1 MTRRLTDK
9 LQISGYRLL
18 VQRIEQG
25 LISRDVRGFASPFSK
40 QGQAFAIG
48 LGLGGLILVAAL
60 LMSVL
65 RPAALSG
72 DAKILGT
79 SSGSRYVVSDGV
91 VHPVTNLASA
101 RLIAGTPA
109 DTKIVKDSEIDKF
122 PRGMLMGIPSAPDAM
137 IARGDDVSRWAV
149 CSQYD
154 AQSELSLTSSTQART
169 IVITGDD
176 TITPSTRIGDG
187 TALLVSAVRPV
198 DGGAASTASPSIWLL
213 YKGKRLAVDTSA
225 YSLKTTLRINDEQI
239 DKAVPVTED
248 FINSIPERT
257 PFTRPSIAN
266 DGAVSTALNR
276 QRVGSVATTDGPDG
290 TDHWLILDN
299 GVEKI
304 GPFVANLMTNS
315 GAPTTNNAT
324 ATEMASVPQRSDF
337 DFSEFP
343 WDTPTIDNAS
353 STVCYD
359 WSRRG
364 DADADGQFHAGPS
377 VPLTA
382 DQRAAATAFLPARN
396 STPQA
401 DYFYTT
407 PGKGWLVSA
416 TGQPESSRTEGQL
429 WWVADNGI
437 RYAIGATD
445 DAPINRVLETLGLNP
460 THAPNRVPWSVLQL
474 LPQGNTLSPDAARV
488 VHANIPP
495 EMAQAPAPPAP
506 EIN

>member
-1 MTRRLTDK
+1 MARRLTDK

-40 QGQAFAIG
+40 QSQAFAIG
-48 LGLGGLILVAAL
+48 LGLGALVLLAGL

-72 DAKILGT
+72 DATILGT
-79 SSGSRYVVSDGV
+79 SSGSRYVVSDGI

-101 RLIAGTPA
+101 RLITGSA
-109 DTKIVKDSEIDKF
+109 DNAKIVKDSEIDKY
-122 PRGMLMGIPSAPDAM
+122 PRGLLMGIPSAPDAM
-137 IARGDDVSRWAV
+137 NARADDVSRWAV

-169 IVITGDD
+169 IVLTGDD
-176 TITPSTRIGDG
+176 TITADTRTGDG
-187 TALLVSAVRPV
+187 KAVLVSSINATAN
-198 DGGAASTASPSIWLL
+198 GASPTPSPDIWLL
-213 YKGKRLAVDTSA
+213 YKGKRIAIDTSA
-225 YSLKTTLRINDEQI
+225 YSLKTTLRINDQQI
-239 DKAVPVTED
+239 RDAVPVTED

-257 PFTRPSIAN
+257 PFTRPSIDN
-266 DGAVSTALNR
+266 DGATSTALNR
-276 QRVGSVATTDGPDG
+276 QRIGSIATTDGPDG
-290 TDHWLILDN
+290 ADHWMILDN
-299 GVEKI
+299 GVEKV
-304 GPFVANLMTNS
+304 GPFVASLMTNS
-315 GAPTTNNAT
+315 GAPTTDDVT
-324 ATEMASVPQRSDF
+324 AAELAGVSQRSDY

-343 WDTPTIDNAS
+343 WEIPTVDSSS

-364 DADADGQFHAGPS
+364 DADATGQFHAGPS
-377 VPLTA
+377 VPLTSE
-382 DQRAAATAFLPARN
+382 QRADATAFLPARN

-429 WWVADNGI
+429 WWVADNGV
-437 RYAIGATD
+437 RYAIGATPD
-445 DAPINRVLETLGLNP
+445 SPINQVLESLGLNP
-460 THAPNRVPWSVLQL
+460 SHAPNRVPWTVLQL
-474 LPQGNTLSPDAARV
+474 LPQGNTLSPEAARV

-495 EMAQAPAPPAP
+495 EMAQAPAPQAQ